1 MDMIDFLFT
10 VLSNLVVVP
19 AAVLC
24 LAPMKNQFRFGKKK
38 IAAFMALVLGILIPF
53 GSYLQLHFSFNANTV
68 LFPML
73 ILFFISYHRC
83 LMVHISKS
91 VGIFAYVCAIM
102 SVFANTANGIDAL
115 INPEANALMVTHE
128 NAVLQFLISSVGAL
142 ILFVP
147 MHKYGSF
154 LIDNLN
160 IDRIW
165 YVTVLISGTVL
176 GVNVSMVPQNYQT
189 LYTNNVFRIFWE
201 LQIMFFFME
210 IVLAI
215 IFYFIVDGLLN
226 SARNE
231 ARTRFLEAQ
240 ESSYLRQQHY
250 IEETARARHDFKQTV
265 RTLTALAVNNDIE
278 GIRDYLVRYTETLP
292 ENDVQHYCRNNAV
305 NALLNHYAQ
314 AAEEYNVRTNW
325 EINLPEDIKISN
337 TDLCITIG
345 NILDNAMTACTEA
358 QERYIK
364 LTVRVHNGSSL
375 YIIAVNS
382 FSGKVRQK
390 GGRYLSTHRN
400 GSGIGLSS
408 VKTIAEKNGGTAR
421 FHHEGNEFFSEVV
434 MMNIPSAQT

>member
-1 MDMIDFLFT
+1 MIDFFFT

-24 LAPMKNQFRFGKKK
+24 LAPMKNQFRYGKKK
-38 IAAFMALVLGILIPF
+38 LITVMVFVFGILIPL
-53 GSYLQLHFSFNANTV
+53 GSYLQLYFSLNANTI

-73 ILFFISYHRC
+73 ILFFIAYHKC
-83 LMVHISKS
+83 LKVHISKS

-102 SVFANTANGIDAL
+102 SVFANTSNGIDAL
-115 INPEANALMVTHE
+115 INPEANAMIVTHE
-128 NAVLQFLISSVGAL
+128 NAVLQFTISSVGAL
-142 ILFVP
+142 ILFFP
-147 MHKYGSF
+147 MYKYGSF

-165 YVTVLISGTVL
+165 YVTFLISGTVL
-176 GVNVSMVPQNYQT
+176 TVNVSMVPQNYQT

-201 LQIMFFFME
+201 LQIMFFFIE

-215 IFYFIVDGLLN
+215 IFYFIVEGLLS

-265 RTLTALAVNNDIE
+265 RTLASLAADNDIDA
-278 GIRDYLVRYTETLP
+278 IRDYLVRYAETLP
-292 ENDVQHYCRNNAV
+292 ENDVQHYCKNNAV

-314 AAEEYNVRTNW
+314 AAEENDIHISW
-325 EINLPEDIKISN
+325 EINLPEDICISN

-345 NILDNAMTACTEA
+345 NILDNAMTACVQA
-358 QERYIK
+358 KERYIK
-364 LTVRVHNGSSL
+364 LTVRVHNGSNL

-390 GGRYLSTHRN
+390 GGCYLSTNRN

-408 VKTIAEKNGGTAR
+408 VKAIAEKNGGTAR

-434 MMNIPSAQT
+434 MNVTKNENSI

>member
-1 MDMIDFLFT
+1 MIDFFFT
-10 VLSNLVVVP
+10 VLSNLVVAP

-24 LAPMKNQFRFGKKK
+24 LAPMKNQLRYSKK
-38 IAAFMALVLGILIPF
+38 IILIGMTAVFGILVPVCAF
-53 GSYLQLHFSFNANTV
+53 LQLRFSLDANVV
-68 LFPML
+68 LLPML
-73 ILFFISYHRC
+73 VLFFIAYHLC
-83 LMVHISKS
+83 LKVNISKS
-91 VGIFAYVCAIM
+91 IGIFAYVCAIM
-102 SVFANTANGIDAL
+102 SVFANTSNGIDAL
-115 INPEANALMVTHE
+115 INPDANALIVTHE
-128 NAVLQFLISSVGAL
+128 NAVLQFAISSVGAL
-142 ILFVP
+142 LLFYP

-176 GVNVSMVPQNYQT
+176 AVNISMVPQNYQT

-201 LQIMFFFME
+201 LQIMFFFIE

-215 IFYFIVDGLLN
+215 IFYFIVEGLLN

-231 ARTRFLEAQ
+231 ARTRLLEAQ
-240 ESSYLRQQHY
+240 ESSYLKQQHY

-265 RTLTALAVNNDIE
+265 RTLAALAADNDIDA
-278 GIRDYLVRYTETLP
+278 IRDYLVRYAETLP
-292 ENDVQHYCRNNAV
+292 ENDVQHYCKNNAV

-314 AAEEYNVRTNW
+314 AAEENNIRISW
-325 EINLPEDIKISN
+325 EINLPEDICISN

-345 NILDNAMTACTEA
+345 NILDNAMTACVQA
-358 QERYIK
+358 KERYIK
-364 LTVRVHNGSSL
+364 LTVRVHNGSNL

-390 GGRYLSTHRN
+390 GGRYLSTNRN

-434 MMNIPSAQT
+434 MNVTKNENSI